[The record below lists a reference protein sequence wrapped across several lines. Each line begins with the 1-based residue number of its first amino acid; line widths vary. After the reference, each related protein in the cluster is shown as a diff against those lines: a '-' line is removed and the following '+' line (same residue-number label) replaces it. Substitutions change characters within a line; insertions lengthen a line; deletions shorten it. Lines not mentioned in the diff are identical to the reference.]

1 MIQPDALTHDTPWI
15 WSPGIGT
22 DVWAMFCACRD
33 GDLDTVRRLL
43 AKDPSLVRAHY
54 EYRTPLSFAVRENRV
69 EIAGFLLDHGAEP
82 LALGDVLQMARDR
95 DYPEMIA
102 LLERKLAALH
112 GASAAGEPIAAAIRD
127 QDLARVRRLLDQT
140 PALVS
145 AGDARSNQPIHWA
158 VMTRQIPIMDE
169 LLARGADINAV
180 RADGARPLQLTNGD
194 YHFRGWRDVLASVMT
209 SPEDVYRH
217 LVARGAHVD
226 LGMAAFTGDL
236 ARVRW
241 LVDRDPASVNRVD
254 AYNSYYAGCGAPLKN
269 AVLGRSIEIVR
280 FLLERGADPNVPEEG
295 IAPHGHALYSAVA
308 QRDLEM
314 ARLLLE
320 HGAYPNP
327 EVESS
332 ADAVSVAIRNGDLPM
347 IALLASYGAVWTI
360 PTTSERVTYEQ
371 VVATGLRRAM
381 NVLAYFGDVATA
393 EPLMAGNPWLAD
405 DPDALTQAA
414 ERGHD
419 AFVRLLLQ
427 RQPNLATRV
436 TIPHPRPMAAMLF
449 ERGMDPNRRTWLGGT
464 PLHRFAREGNVE
476 AAGPF
481 LDHGA
486 DLHARDEEFRSTP
499 LAWAAREGQTRMAEF
514 LLRRGADARRPD
526 DPSWATPR
534 AWAVK
539 RGHDEIVRLL
549 DRAEAEGV
557 RALAPQ
563 TRARYDALVRD
574 LVDAFDRG
582 DASALD
588 RVVSYFRAERGIG
601 WDRPAQDI
609 RIARVRQAIRGRLR
623 ERPSSA
629 TTETTLSLDDAR
641 WLVARAEG
649 YEDWPALAASVAG
662 GA

>member
-1 MIQPDALTHDTPWI
+1 M
-15 WSPGIGT
+15 
-22 DVWAMFCACRD
+22 
-33 GDLDTVRRLL
+33 
-43 AKDPSLVRAHY
+43 
-54 EYRTPLSFAVRENRV
+54 
-69 EIAGFLLDHGAEP
+69 
-82 LALGDVLQMARDR
+82 
-95 DYPEMIA
+95 
-102 LLERKLAALH
+102 
-112 GASAAGEPIAAAIRD
+112 
-127 QDLARVRRLLDQT
+127 
-140 PALVS
+140 
-145 AGDARSNQPIHWA
+145 
-158 VMTRQIPIMDE
+158 
-169 LLARGADINAV
+169 
-180 RADGARPLQLTNGD
+180 
-194 YHFRGWRDVLASVMT
+194 
-209 SPEDVYRH
+209 
-217 LVARGAHVD
+217 
-226 LGMAAFTGDL
+226 
-236 ARVRW
+236 
-241 LVDRDPASVNRVD
+241 
-254 AYNSYYAGCGAPLKN
+254 
-269 AVLGRSIEIVR
+269 LGRSIEIVR